1 MSSRA
6 SRVQRRKKTH
16 SILFSLGFFATAFIF
31 VCTVGVIG
39 VVKLCD
45 SWLVDLPDYSSADAF
60 NLAEPTK
67 IYAADGETLLAALY
81 LENREPVS
89 YDEVSPYVFQATV
102 CTEDE
107 RFYKHH
113 GVDYRG
119 IIRAFWN
126 NMRSGATSEGASTI
140 TQQFIRNTILIDEM
154 NDITLRRKVREAY
167 LAIQVERMYSKED
180 ILMMYLNTIN
190 YGDGAYGIQAASQNY
205 FSKDA
210 SDLTLSEAALLA
222 GLPQAP
228 SRLNPFNNYEA
239 AIARRNTVLRRM
251 LRNEAITQEQYDEAL
266 AETIVLEKKDMGN
279 NGVFQQPYFVDFVKR
294 QLLEDYTVNEIF
306 KGGWTVYTTLDMNLQ
321 AAAEWSCYRALEGQA
336 DDLEVALCSVDPDTG
351 YIVAMF
357 GGKDYYS
364 DQYNLAT
371 QAHRQCGSSFK
382 MFTLTCAV
390 EEGMSPG
397 TMFNGS
403 SPMTING
410 WTVANASSGNYGS
423 ISLEAATWYSLNTV
437 YAQLI
442 DQLGPSKVVDVAHRM
457 GITSPL
463 GNHDAITL
471 GTEGVTCL
479 EMASAF
485 GTLAT
490 GGTHVEPIC
499 ITKIVDRNGNVIYE
513 A

>member
-31 VCTVGVIG
+31 VCAVGVIG

-180 ILMMYLNTIN
+180 ILMMYLNTLN

-321 AAAEWSCYRALEGQA
+321 AAAEWSCYRALEG
-336 DDLEVALCSVDPDTG
+336 
-351 YIVAMF
+351 
-357 GGKDYYS
+357 
-364 DQYNLAT
+364 
-371 QAHRQCGSSFK
+371 
-382 MFTLTCAV
+382 
-390 EEGMSPG
+390 
-397 TMFNGS
+397 
-403 SPMTING
+403 
-410 WTVANASSGNYGS
+410 
-423 ISLEAATWYSLNTV
+423 
-437 YAQLI
+437 
-442 DQLGPSKVVDVAHRM
+442 
-457 GITSPL
+457 
-463 GNHDAITL
+463 
-471 GTEGVTCL
+471 
-479 EMASAF
+479 
-485 GTLAT
+485 
-490 GGTHVEPIC
+490 
-499 ITKIVDRNGNVIYE
+499 
-513 A
+513 